1 MAACFI
7 FTTLEGSSVKSFV
20 ARFKAWLMAATDSS
34 SITASTVISFSVHR
48 PFTPSSTVSFK
59 PPVGATMGSVPRRM
73 ASICTKPQGS
83 HLEGNRV

>member
-7 FTTLEGSSVKSFV
+7 FTTCEELG
-20 ARFKAWLMAATDSS
+20 SS
-34 SITASTVISFSVHR
+34 SITASTVISFSVQR

-83 HLEGNRV
+83 HLEGSRVKSHPASNA